1 MPSCFANRAN
11 ADTRILLPVFT
22 TDYKTWLKEQPAE
35 WQAWLAATGFKGEA
49 GEVGFLPAIDGPPI
63 NGKEK
68 RPAQVVI
75 AVEAPWT
82 VWSLAGLPASLPEG
96 RFRLEADLTPD
107 EATRLALGWALGCY
121 RFARYRKNDR
131 PAVELVWPAKADR
144 KRVES
149 MAVAIS
155 EVRDLVNMPA
165 GDLGPEQLAEAALD
179 LAKSFKA
186 KAKVTVG
193 EALLKNNYP
202 AIHTVGRAAEQAP
215 RLIDFS
221 WGNKSDP
228 KITLVGKGVCFDT
241 GGLDL
246 KPSGGMLMMKK
257 DMGGAAQALGLARMI
272 MAAGLKLRLRVLIPA
287 VENAVSGNAFHPMD
301 IIRMRN
307 GLSVEVGN
315 TDAEGRLIL
324 ADALAEADSEKPAL
338 LIDFATLTGA
348 ARVAL
353 GPDLP
358 AFYCN
363 DEETAGGLLAAADQ
377 ETDPFWRLPLYQ
389 PYKRML
395 KNKIAD
401 LSSTGSGGFAGS
413 ITAALFLQHFVSETT
428 PWVHFDVYAWN
439 PSDRPGRPEGGEAQA
454 IRAVFAYL
462 AGKYGKG

>member
-75 AVEAPWT
+75 AIEAPWN

-149 MAVAIS
+149 MAAAIA

-193 EALLKNNYP
+193 VALLEPASP
-202 AIHTVGRAAEQAP
+202 AIYTVGRAAEQAP

-228 KITLVGKGVCFDT
+228 KVTLVGKGVCFDT

-324 ADALAEADSEKPAL
+324 ADALAEADSEKPEL

-363 DEETAGGLLAAADQ
+363 DEATASGLLAVAEEEA
-377 ETDPFWRLPLYQ
+377 DPFWRLPLYQ

>member
-22 TDYKTWLKEQPAE
+22 KDYKAWLKKQPAG
-35 WQAWLAATGFKGEA
+35 WQDWLAATGFKGEA
-49 GEVGFLPAIDGPPI
+49 GEVGFLPPIDGHAI
-63 NGKEK
+63 NGQEG
-68 RPAQVVI
+68 RAAQVVI
-75 AVEAPWT
+75 AIEAPRT
-82 VWSLAGLPASLPEG
+82 VWSLAGLPSSLPAG
-96 RFRLEADLTPD
+96 RYRLEADLAPD

-131 PAVELVWPAKADR
+131 AVPELVWPAGADR

-149 MAVAIS
+149 AAAAIS
-155 EVRDLVNMPA
+155 EVRDLVNTPA
-165 GDLGPEQLAEAALD
+165 GDLGPEQLAEAALA
-179 LAKSFKA
+179 LAGSFKA

-193 EALLKNNYP
+193 EALLKHNYP
-202 AIHTVGRAAEQAP
+202 AIHTVGRAAAQEP

-221 WGNKSDP
+221 WGAKGDP

-246 KPSGGMLMMKK
+246 KPSSGMLMMKK

-272 MAAGLKLRLRVLIPA
+272 MAAGLKVRLRVLIPA

-324 ADALAEADSEKPAL
+324 ADALAEADSEKPEL

-363 DEETAGGLLAAADQ
+363 DEATAKGLLEASEEEA
-377 ETDPFWRLPLYQ
+377 DPFWRLPLYQ

-413 ITAALFLQHFVSETT
+413 ITAALFLQHFVSDTT

-439 PSDRPGRPEGGEAQA
+439 PSDRPGRPEGGEAQT

-462 AGKYGKG
+462 AGRYGAA

>member
-75 AVEAPWT
+75 AIEAPWN

-149 MAVAIS
+149 MAAAIA

-193 EALLKNNYP
+193 EALLKHNYP

-215 RLIDFS
+215 RRIDFS

-228 KITLVGKGVCFDT
+228 KVTLVGKGVCFDT

-324 ADALAEADSEKPAL
+324 ADALAEADSEKPEL

-363 DEETAGGLLAAADQ
+363 DEATASGLLAVAEEEA
-377 ETDPFWRLPLYQ
+377 DPFWRLPLYQ

>member
-22 TDYKTWLKEQPAE
+22 SDYKGWLKKQPAG
-35 WQAWLAATGFKGEA
+35 WQGWLAATGFKGEA
-49 GEVGFLPAIDGPPI
+49 GEVGFLPPIDGPAI
-63 NGKEK
+63 NGQEAG
-68 RPAQVVI
+68 PAQVVTAI
-75 AVEAPWT
+75 EAPWS
-82 VWSLAGLPASLPEG
+82 VWSLAGLPASLPAG
-96 RFRLEADLTPD
+96 RYRLEADLAPD

-121 RFARYRKNDR
+121 RFARYRKNER
-131 PAVELVWPAKADR
+131 PTPVLVWPAGADR
-144 KRVES
+144 KRVEN
-149 MAVAIS
+149 MAAAIS

-165 GDLGPEQLAEAALD
+165 GDLGPEQLAEAALA
-179 LAKSFKA
+179 LAGSFKA

-202 AIHTVGRAAEQAP
+202 AIHAVGRAAAQAP

-221 WGNKSDP
+221 WGSKADP

-246 KPSGGMLMMKK
+246 KPSSGMLMMKK

-272 MAAGLKLRLRVLIPA
+272 MAAGLKVRLRVLIPA

-324 ADALAEADSEKPAL
+324 ADALAEADSDKPEL

-363 DEETAGGLLAAADQ
+363 DEAVAGSLLAAA
-377 ETDPFWRLPLYQ
+377 EEEGDPFWRMPLYQ

-439 PSDRPGRPEGGEAQA
+439 PSDRPGRPEGGEAQT

-462 AGKYGKG
+462 AGKYGTA

>member
-439 PSDRPGRPEGGEAQA
+439 PSDRPGRPEGGEAQT